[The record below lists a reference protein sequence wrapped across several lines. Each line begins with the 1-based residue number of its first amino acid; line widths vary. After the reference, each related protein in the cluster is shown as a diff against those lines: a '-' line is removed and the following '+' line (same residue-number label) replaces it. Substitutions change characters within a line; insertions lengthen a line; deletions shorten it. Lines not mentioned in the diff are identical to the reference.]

1 MEKSLA
7 SLLNLLPEV
16 KILGSA
22 EKIITDITA
31 DSRTVQ
37 AGSLFIALRGATV
50 DGHKF
55 LPMAAAKGAVAAL
68 VEEVP
73 QEPPEGITLLVVPD
87 TRAAMELITPYFYDY
102 PGKLSLI
109 HI

>member
-7 SLLNLLPEV
+7 ALLDLLPKAKV
-16 KILGSA
+16 LGST
-22 EKIITDITA
+22 EKVITDVTA

-37 AGSLFIALRGATV
+37 AGSLFICLRGATV

-73 QEPPEGITLLVVPD
+73 DETPAGVTLLVV
-87 TRAAMELITPYFYDY
+87 
-102 PGKLSLI
+102 
-109 HI
+109 